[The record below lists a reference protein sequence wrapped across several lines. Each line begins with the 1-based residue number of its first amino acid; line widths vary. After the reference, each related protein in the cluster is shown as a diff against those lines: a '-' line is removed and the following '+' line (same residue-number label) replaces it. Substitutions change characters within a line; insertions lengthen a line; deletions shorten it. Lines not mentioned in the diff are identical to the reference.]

1 MKEMRRMV
9 QLLKVLT
16 ASVLIITWSLK
27 KKIGLKLLSLIFF
40 YSKERERESE

>member
-16 ASVLIITWSLK
+16 ASVLIIMGSLSE
-27 KKIGLKLLSLIFF
+27 KKIGLKVAFSLFLLFQ
-40 YSKERERESE
+40 RERE

>member
-9 QLLKVLT
+9 QLLNVLT

-27 KKIGLKLLSLIFF
+27 KKKIGLKVAFSHFLLFQ
-40 YSKERERESE
+40 RERESE